1 MHGEGRL
8 WWTNLSTEVQQHQQ
22 MADSDDETHESTSTS
37 MEADRLFIWRQT
49 SIIQHT
55 MMYPLML
62 ACVQHDKDDKQQQQK
77 NR

>member
-37 MEADRLFIWRQT
+37 KQIDFLFDDR
-49 SIIQHT
+49 
-55 MMYPLML
+55 P
-62 ACVQHDKDDKQQQQK
+62 V
-77 NR
+77 